1 MHTDRT
7 SVSSKLLTGRNTD
20 NKIATDKWEFEAT
33 HWKFVIPL
41 AEAEDLNFAA
51 EISFGFA
58 GES

>member
-1 MHTDRT
+1 MDRT
-7 SVSSKLLTGRNTD
+7 SVSNKLSTGRNTD

-41 AEAEDLNFAA
+41 AEAEDLDSAA
-51 EISFGFA
+51 ETSFGFA